1 MIHAIHVDI
10 GHPILKYAALAEV
23 ERTTR
28 QTLLQN
34 AHHRYEHLRA
44 DVRVELEV
52 LLDREL
58 GNLLESLMHK
68 VLDLALLKISL
79 LTVDVSRVTAY
90 TTAII
95 HALIRTHSAVG

>member
-1 MIHAIHVDI
+1 
-10 GHPILKYAALAEV
+10 
-23 ERTTR
+23 
-28 QTLLQN
+28 
-34 AHHRYEHLRA
+34 
-44 DVRVELEV
+44 
-52 LLDREL
+52 
-58 GNLLESLMHK
+58 MHK